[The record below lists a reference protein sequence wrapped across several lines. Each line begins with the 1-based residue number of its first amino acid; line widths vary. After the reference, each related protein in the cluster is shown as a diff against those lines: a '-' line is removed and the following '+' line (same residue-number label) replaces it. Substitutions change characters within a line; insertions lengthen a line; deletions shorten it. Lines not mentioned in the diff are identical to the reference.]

1 MLPSAATEHTGPEH
15 TPAPKIKRR
24 LRGKGKGVGE
34 VAGHCHAPAQRSTE
48 TQHVL

>member
-1 MLPSAATEHTGPEH
+1 MLLSAVTGHTGSEH
-15 TPAPKIKRR
+15 TPAHTVKRC

-34 VAGHCHAPAQRSTE
+34 VTGHCHSPAQSSTE